1 MTSLGPDPA
10 TQELQ
15 RVMAALAAGTSTSAD
30 DLEVKHVDLKEEAG
44 RRGRDG
50 VFTPSEPRN
59 EQAAHALAI
68 EAACMANTPGGGYLV
83 VGVDNDCVVRGTL
96 LETEWLRR
104 RIYDLTQREL
114 TVDATGVELGAQRVV
129 VLRCPEALEP
139 IRMNGKIRW
148 RVDTSCMEVDASTWH
163 QRRLVTI
170 GFDWSA
176 QASGLPVADAR
187 ASAVDRARDFLRA
200 SQEERAVDL
209 ADCGDVE
216 LLTRLN
222 VVTSEG
228 LLTNAGVVAFV
239 GRAEPALDYI
249 RRETAGGDSVNR
261 VRQPG
266 RGLVEELSEVEQAI
280 RLANP
285 VRHLPDGLVSGQVR
299 QLPPGAVRETIVN
312 GCVHRDWN
320 TAEPTLV
327 EHDGATLVVTSPGG
341 FIGGVTPENIITHPS
356 QPRNRALTELF
367 ASLRVA
373 EREGVGVDRM
383 VREMVRVGHSAPVI
397 QEVPGPRVRAA
408 LVGDIVDRGWIT
420 FLGQVGPSS
429 VRNDLN
435 SLLILRRLVDHWWV
449 DASTAAPL
457 LQRTPLEAQGAID
470 VLADAVVAGHPLIA
484 EVQGVPDNAEQ
495 AWHLTGDAVAALAA
509 ADAAVGQRRRPVTRE
524 QVARSWAAARG
535 RISTTE
541 LASIVTAH
549 ATNVGSV
556 LKGLEARGE
565 LTPGREG
572 TRGRGFFYRYVGGD
586 SS

>member
-1 MTSLGPDPA
+1 
-10 TQELQ
+10 
-15 RVMAALAAGTSTSAD
+15 LAAGAVASAD
-30 DLEVKHVDLKEEAG
+30 DLEAKHVDLKEEAG
-44 RRGRDG
+44 RRARGG
-50 VFTPSEPRN
+50 AISPSLPRN
-59 EQAAHALAI
+59 EQAAAALAV

-83 VGVDNDCVVRGTL
+83 VGVDDDCVVRGTS

-104 RIYDLTQREL
+104 RIYELTQRAL
-114 TVDATGVELGAQRVV
+114 TVDATAVTLRESRVV
-129 VLRCPEALEP
+129 ILRCPEALEP
-139 IRMNGKIRW
+139 IRVNGRVRW
-148 RVDTSCMEVDASTWH
+148 RVDTSCVEVDASTWH
-163 QRRLVTI
+163 ERRFLTI

-176 QASGLPVADAR
+176 QPSGRPVTDAR
-187 ASAVDRARDFLRA
+187 ASAVDRAREFLRA
-200 SQEERAVDL
+200 SQEERAVEL
-209 ADCGDVE
+209 ADCGDAE

-222 VVTSEG
+222 VVTPDG

-266 RGLVEELSEVEQAI
+266 RGLVEELHEVEQAI

-285 VRHLPDGLVSGQVR
+285 IRHLPDGLVAGQVR
-299 QLPPGAVRETIVN
+299 QLPPSAVRETIVN

-341 FIGGVTPENIITHPS
+341 FIGGVTPQNIITHPS

-367 ASLRVA
+367 AALRVA
-373 EREGVGVDRM
+373 EREGAGVDRM

-397 QEVPGPRVRAA
+397 QEVPGPRIRAA
-408 LVGDIVDRGWIT
+408 LVGDILDKGWIA
-420 FLGQVGPSS
+420 FLAQVGPPTI
-429 VRNDLN
+429 RTDLN
-435 SLLILRRLVDHWWV
+435 SLLVLRRLVDHWWV

-457 LQRTPLEAQGAID
+457 LQRTPLEARGAID
-470 VLADAVVAGHPLIA
+470 GLVDAVVAGVPLLD
-484 EVQGVPDNAEQ
+484 EVQGVPDGAEQ
-495 AWHLTGDAVAALAA
+495 AWHLTGDAVAALAR
-509 ADAAVGQRRRPVTRE
+509 ADVAVGHRRRPVTRE

-549 ATNVGSV
+549 ATNVGNV
-556 LKGLEARGE
+556 LKSLESRGE
-565 LTPGREG
+565 LAPGREG
-572 TRGRGFFYRYVGGD
+572 ARGGGGFFYRYVGEEA
-586 SS
+586 